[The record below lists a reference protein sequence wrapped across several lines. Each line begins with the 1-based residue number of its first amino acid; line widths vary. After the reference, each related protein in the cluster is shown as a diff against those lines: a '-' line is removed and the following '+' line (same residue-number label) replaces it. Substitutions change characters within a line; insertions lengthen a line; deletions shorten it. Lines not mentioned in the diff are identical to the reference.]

1 MRGRRD
7 GHYSGRY
14 ASYWNAFL
22 FTSEIILLCDGKN
35 HCKYTIIVAKPVCGD
50 EMKSTT
56 VVQNWGM
63 KGGGGVTSQFFY
75 ILLMAFL
82 SIVMLQ
88 SFRDM
93 E

>member
-22 FTSEIILLCDGKN
+22 FTSEIILLCDEKN

-63 KGGGGVTSQFFY
+63 KGRGGGDLTIFLHIVNG
-75 ILLMAFL
+75 ILVNCYAAKL
-82 SIVMLQ
+82 
-88 SFRDM
+88 
-93 E
+93 